1 MLVFLNNKIMTDFQK
16 EIEKKVSR
24 KIKSLNKERS
34 LLLLILSN
42 HRKEILEDYKSKQSI
57 IESEYKERLKEIKV
71 ETHVI
76 IQNMRDKFIKEDEE
90 TLNNYRIKLKNRS

>member
-1 MLVFLNNKIMTDFQK
+1 MTDFQK

-57 IESEYKERLKEIKV
+57 IESAYKERLKEIKA

-76 IQNMRDKFIKEDEE
+76 IQNMREKFIKEDEE
-90 TLNNYRIKLKNRS
+90 TLNNFRIKLKNRS